1 MSRGQSLFRKF
12 WLRGPRVLR
21 HGSLRGWAEV
31 TLTMLLLLAAGLPCA
46 GQVVNASLTGT
57 VKDTSGGVI
66 PGAAVKITNVSE
78 GVSTTTVSDA
88 SGNYNFPSLRPANY
102 TLSAEKSGF
111 KTTVIPNVTLQVYQ
125 KASMDVVLSVGA
137 LVQQVRV
144 QGAAPMVSTTS
155 ASIGTVINQQQT
167 TDLPLDLRR
176 ISELALLVTGIANT
190 SGTDLTSSSGN
201 GSGFNQ
207 TSFSAV
213 GAPSSSNLVLIDGM
227 LNRALN
233 NGGFALDL
241 PPEMVEEFS
250 IQNNIYDAQY
260 GIAAGAVMNMV
271 TPSGTNHFHGAVW
284 DYLRNRDL
292 DARNFFSLNN
302 TNPIT
307 GAEIPGS
314 ARPAYQRNQ
323 FGFDVGGPIRKNKT
337 FIFGSYEGLRNVQGE
352 STLSV
357 VPDAAEAQ
365 GNFSSWL
372 TGNTVNLCGAG
383 GPANLNYDSAQLFDP
398 ASESLYTCPSGSASA
413 GSQVLVGNPIPN
425 NVLPSISPFAQ
436 KVLAL
441 FPAPNYPS
449 GFNSGNVNFLN
460 PTSYTERDDTV
471 LVRVDET
478 LSAKDQLFAHYM
490 FGNSNELYPGSFN
503 PFNASQH
510 YRGQN
515 AVLGWTHTF
524 SPTLLADVRV
534 GIMRSY
540 LNYEC
545 AECPWPAGNL
555 ASFGMQGVA
564 ASLPQFEIAPAISF
578 VNFAT
583 WGDPG
588 YLPDIIPDMLE
599 KYSANLTKIHGRHT
613 IVVGADMNFYQI
625 LGYSDPKQLNT
636 AITFNGQYS
645 GLAGETPDSAL
656 FSDLADMELGLGYP
670 NSAFYTENS
679 FISEFV
685 GGGWFSGFAQDNFH
699 VSSNLSLELGVRWEY
714 RKQPHDRHDR
724 IATIFPLANSYTA
737 GDALLLTAL
746 PDAAN
751 DALCSES
758 YYISATT
765 GQCVVMTS
773 AERRKYGFTGGK
785 VAEASWSGGW
795 DSFAPR
801 LGISWRPTHSN
812 KFVVHTGAGLFYD
825 LPETNQEVAYNN
837 NNPVDMRT
845 LEYTPATGA
854 PPPLTNGAPTTI
866 QTAFVNAAA
875 TANLSAVYAQLAPLP
890 MYFTPPIW
898 EWSATVDSQFAP
910 NWALEVG
917 YIGNRGDHEGEY
929 FSPGNQAMPGVGPIQ
944 PRRVWPDFG
953 PMTYNRYNG
962 YSDYN
967 ALTVRLTKN
976 LSQGFSMLLSYT
988 YAKEMDTN
996 GGDSNESNEHQDAN
1010 HPEED
1015 YSVGNIDVPQQVVI
1029 SPIWQLPFGNGQRF
1043 LNRGHWANGLA
1054 GGWEVAGILTFRS
1067 GLPVNVSA
1075 ATDYSN
1081 TGSSDPR
1088 PDRLCNGAG
1097 PHALAQWFNSNCF
1110 STTLLAQELENGT
1123 PRFGNAGRNILFGP
1137 GLNEQDVSFIKRTRL
1152 TERYSLEFRAE
1163 FFNIFNHPEFGN
1175 PNAVFGS
1182 GTFGTVTST
1191 APSGEPS
1198 RTIQFGLKFIY

>member
-1 MSRGQSLFRKF
+1 M
-12 WLRGPRVLR
+12 VL
-21 HGSLRGWAEV
+21 LI
-31 TLTMLLLLAAGLPCA
+31 LAAGLPCA

-57 VKDTSGGVI
+57 VKDTTGGVI
-66 PGAAVKITNVSE
+66 PGAAVKVTNVSE
-78 GVSTTTVSDA
+78 GVTTSTVSDA
-88 SGNYNFPSLRPANY
+88 SGNYNFPSLPPANY

-111 KTTVIPNVTLQVYQ
+111 KTTVVPRITLEVYQ

-137 LVQQVRV
+137 LVQTVQV
-144 QGAAPMVSTTS
+144 QGAASMVSTTS

-176 ISELALLVTGIANT
+176 TSELALLVTGITNT
-190 SGTDLTSSSGN
+190 SGNSLTSSSGN

-207 TSFSAV
+207 TSFSAA

-227 LNRALN
+227 LDRALN

-271 TPSGTNHFHGAVW
+271 STSGTNQFHGSVW
-284 DYLRNRDL
+284 DYLRNREL

-307 GAEIPGS
+307 SAEIPGS

-323 FGFDVGGPIRKNKT
+323 FGFAFGGPIRKDKT

-365 GNFSSWL
+365 GNFNSWL
-372 TGNTVNLCGAG
+372 TGNIVNLCGAG
-383 GPANLNYDSAQLFDP
+383 GPANLNYDSAQLFYP
-398 ASESLYTCPSGSASA
+398 ASESLYTCPASSALA

-436 KVLAL
+436 KVLSL
-441 FPAPNYPS
+441 FPAPNYPAA
-449 GFNSGNVNFLN
+449 FNSDNVNFIN
-460 PTSYTERDDTV
+460 PASYTQQDDTF
-471 LVRVDET
+471 LVRVDEA
-478 LSAKDQLFAHYM
+478 LSSQDKIFAHYM
-490 FGNSNELYPGSFN
+490 FGNSNQFYPGSFN
-503 PFNASQH
+503 PFNESQH

-515 AVLGWTHTF
+515 AALGWTHTF

-534 GIMRSY
+534 GIMRGY
-540 LNYEC
+540 LNLTC
-545 AECPWPAGNL
+545 AECPWPPGNL
-555 ASFGMQGVA
+555 ASFGMQGVS
-564 ASLPQFEIAPAISF
+564 ASSPQFEHDPNIAF
-578 VNFAT
+578 NNFAT
-583 WGDPG
+583 WGDGG
-588 YLPDIIPDMLE
+588 YIPDVIPDMLE
-599 KYSANLTKIHGRHT
+599 KYSASLTKIHGRHT
-613 IVVGADMNFYQI
+613 IVAGVDTNFYQI

-645 GLAGETPDSAL
+645 GLAGETPDTGL
-656 FSDLADMELGLGYP
+656 ISDLADLEVGGSYP
-670 NSAFYTENS
+670 NSAFWTENA
-679 FISEFV
+679 FTGEFV

-714 RKQPHDRHDR
+714 RKQPHDRHDK

-773 AERRKYGFTGGK
+773 AERRKYGFTGRK
-785 VAEASWSGGW
+785 VPEASLGGGW

-801 LGISWRPTHSN
+801 LGVSWRPTHSD
-812 KFVVHTGAGLFYD
+812 KFVVHAGAGLFYD
-825 LPETNQEVAYNN
+825 LPETNQEVAYDN
-837 NNPVDMRT
+837 NNPVNT
-845 LEYTPATGA
+845 LSLEYTPATGA
-854 PPPLTNGAPTTI
+854 PPPLVNGAPTTI
-866 QTAFVNAAA
+866 STAFVGSAAA
-875 TANLSAVYAQLAPLP
+875 ANINSVYGQLSTSAT
-890 MYFTPPIW
+890 YFTPPIW
-898 EWSATVDSQFAP
+898 EWSATLESQFAP

-917 YIGNRGDHEGEY
+917 YIGNRGYHESD
-929 FSPGNQAMPGVGPIQ
+929 FFPPGNQAEPGVGDIQ

-953 PMTYNRYNG
+953 PMTYNTYNA

-967 ALTVRLTKN
+967 ALIVRLTKH

-988 YAKEMDTN
+988 YSKEMDTN
-996 GGDSNESNEHQDAN
+996 GGDSSEITSHQDAN
-1010 HPEED
+1010 HPDLD
-1015 YSVGNIDVPQQVVI
+1015 YSVGDIDVPQQMTI
-1029 SPIWQLPFGNGQRF
+1029 SPIWQLPLGSGQHF
-1043 LNRGHWANGLA
+1043 LNRGGWANALA
-1054 GGWEVAGILTFRS
+1054 GGWEVTGILTFRS
-1067 GLPVNVSA
+1067 GLPMTVHTDTDFSNSGSA
-1075 ATDYSN
+1075 E
-1081 TGSSDPR
+1081 PR
-1088 PDRLCNGAG
+1088 PDRLCNGNG
-1097 PHALAQWFNSNCF
+1097 PHTLPQWFNSSCF
-1110 STTLLAQELENGT
+1110 STTLLAQDLEIGT

-1137 GLNEQDVSFIKRTRL
+1137 GLNEQDLSFIKRTRL
-1152 TERYSLEFRAE
+1152 NERYSLEFRAE

-1175 PNAVFGS
+1175 PNTIFDSGS
-1182 GTFGTVTST
+1182 FGTVTST

-1198 RTIQFGLKFIY
+1198 RTIQFGLKLIY